1 MTTNASTLPQSR
13 GDRLG
18 YSFIGQRQS
27 LRNIAESYMVENIA
41 NNQSQMPD
49 RITNT
54 LRMTPGD
61 LARVMTDLDAQT
73 PSKHPQRAF
82 IRWPFH
88 KPAIRAE
95 MRQAT
100 GSVSDLHYACRNLSG
115 TGISL
120 LHNSFVHN
128 GTTCTVHLPLL
139 LGGTAAAA
147 GKVMRCRH
155 VKGLIHEIG
164 IKFAAPV
171 NIRDFVSIDATKG
184 GFTLEV
190 VNAAKL
196 TGVLLHIDD
205 STMTRRLIR
214 HHLRDT
220 QLEIVNAET
229 AADGLKR
236 STEGFDV
243 ILCDYDLAGCPG
255 PEMYVKLRNAGAT
268 MPILMLTADV
278 RAALQND
285 KRDSRANSYLQL
297 PVSQEQLLR
306 GLAEFLLTDGNS
318 ADAGG
323 PMYSTLSPDHPTAGF
338 VGEYVD
344 DLKTKAGELS
354 KAVEA
359 DDAGT
364 IRRVSNDIKSVAPE
378 LGFNTIAETAIAVVT
393 ALDASMSVPD
403 SLRQIRTLMSLCLR
417 AKVR

>member
-1 MTTNASTLPQSR
+1 MA
-13 GDRLG
+13 
-18 YSFIGQRQS
+18 
-27 LRNIAESYMVENIA
+27 
-41 NNQSQMPD
+41 
-49 RITNT
+49 
-54 LRMTPGD
+54 
-61 LARVMTDLDAQT
+61 DLDGQA

-88 KPAIRAE
+88 KPAIRVE

-120 LHNSFVHN
+120 LHNSYVHT

-139 LGGTAAAA
+139 VGGTAATP

-155 VKGLIHEIG
+155 VKGLIHELG
-164 IKFAAPV
+164 IKFLAPI

-184 GFTLEV
+184 GFTLEAV
-190 VNAAKL
+190 DAAKL

-229 AADGLKR
+229 AEDGLKR
-236 STEGFDV
+236 SGEGFDM

-255 PEMYVKLRNAGAT
+255 PEMVEKLRNAGAT
-268 MPILMLTADV
+268 VPILMLTADV

-285 KRDSRANSYLQL
+285 KRDNRANSYLQL

-306 GLAEFLLTDGNS
+306 GLAEFLLTDGNA

-344 DLKTKAGELS
+344 DLKKNANELS
-354 KAVEA
+354 KAVQTE
-359 DDAGT
+359 DAGT
-364 IRRVSNDIKSVAPE
+364 IRRVCNDIKSVAPE
-378 LGFNTIAETAIAVVT
+378 LGFVAISEAAIAVVI

-403 SLRQIRTLMSLCLR
+403 SLRQIRTLISMCLR

>member
-1 MTTNASTLPQSR
+1 MAGNTASNRGVNQAST
-13 GDRLG
+13 
-18 YSFIGQRQS
+18 
-27 LRNIAESYMVENIA
+27 
-41 NNQSQMPD
+41 MPD
-49 RITNT
+49 GLTNT

-61 LARVMTDLDAQT
+61 LARVMADLDAQA

-100 GSVSDLHYACRNLSG
+100 GSVSDLRYACRNLSG
-115 TGISL
+115 TGVSL
-120 LHNSFVHN
+120 LHNSYVHN

-139 LGGTAAAA
+139 VGGTAATS

-155 VKGLIHEIG
+155 VKGLIHELG
-164 IKFAAPV
+164 IKFAEPV

-184 GFTLEV
+184 GFTLEAV
-190 VNAAKL
+190 DAAKL

-229 AADGLKR
+229 ASDGIKR
-236 STEGFDV
+236 SGEGFDL
-243 ILCDYDLAGCPG
+243 ILCDYDLADCPG
-255 PEMYVKLRNAGAT
+255 PDMVEKLRNAGAA
-268 MPILMLTADV
+268 MPILMLTADMRSAV
-278 RAALQND
+278 QNA
-285 KRDSRANSYLQL
+285 KRDNRANSYLQL

-306 GLAEFLLTDGNS
+306 GLAEFLLTDSNS

-323 PMYSTLSPDHPTAGF
+323 PVCSTLSPDHPTAGF

-344 DLKTKAGELS
+344 DLKAKASEIN
-354 KAVEA
+354 KAA
-359 DDAGT
+359 QTDDAGT
-364 IRRVSNDIKSVAPE
+364 IRRICNDIKSVAPE
-378 LGFNTIAETAIAVVT
+378 LGFVTISENAVAVVT

-403 SLRQIRTLMSLCLR
+403 SLRQIRTLMSMCLR